1 MQIILNCKIW
11 EIERASTIFANQ
23 YQLQKERDRL
33 LDVIRS
39 QYQSGGSMLD
49 SVEWSVLAEM
59 AGAFAAALA
68 AVPSIAE
75 ENSK

>member
-1 MQIILNCKIW
+1 
-11 EIERASTIFANQ
+11 
-23 YQLQKERDRL
+23 
-33 LDVIRS
+33 
-39 QYQSGGSMLD
+39 MLD